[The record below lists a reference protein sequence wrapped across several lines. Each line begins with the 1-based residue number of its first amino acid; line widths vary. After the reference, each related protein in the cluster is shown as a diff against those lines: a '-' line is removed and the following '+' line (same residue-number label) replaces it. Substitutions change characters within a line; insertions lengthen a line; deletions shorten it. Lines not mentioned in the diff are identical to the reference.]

1 MTPPSCSQS
10 SELLTAY
17 IDGELTAD
25 EVAAVEAHLPGC
37 AVCQAQVASL
47 HAAIG
52 TLAALPA
59 LQPSADFEE
68 AVLAALRP
76 SRVRRPHWARRAA
89 VMIVAGGAVAAA
101 LIVMPKLGLH
111 GASTSELAMAA
122 ELDLLQNYEAVD
134 ASDAVRSAEDVEV
147 VAALDQL
154 MPAPPSGV
162 QR

>member
-1 MTPPSCSQS
+1 VTCSQA
-10 SELLTAY
+10 SELLTAFV
-17 IDGELTAD
+17 DGELTAA
-25 EVAAVEAHLPGC
+25 EKAAVEAHLAGC

-47 HAAIG
+47 RAAIG

-59 LQPSADFEE
+59 LEPSPAFEE

-76 SRVRRPHWARRAA
+76 TRTHRPHWARRAA
-89 VMIVAGGAVAAA
+89 VLLVAGGAVAAA
-101 LIVMPKLGLH
+101 LVVVPKLGLR

-134 ASDAVRSAEDVEV
+134 ASDAVASAEDVEV

-154 MPAPPSGV
+154 MPASGDK
-162 QR
+162 R